1 MNEARLARVE
11 SIRTRS
17 DGLYLRYFRLN
28 EKPFNLTPDP
38 RFFFLTPGHR
48 EALAQLIYG
57 VRERKGFILLTGE
70 VGTGKTTLLR
80 TLLTRLDER
89 TEVALVTNAT
99 LQFDEIVEY
108 ILTDFGVTGV
118 AGSRAQR
125 LMVLN
130 RFLIEHQRAGI
141 NTVIILDEAQNL
153 DDRTL
158 EQIRLLSNFETHS
171 EKLLQIVLAGQP
183 ELRVKLQ
190 RPELRQLRQ
199 RIGLRCAIGPMDPE
213 QVGRYVVSHLRVA
226 GAADLQLFSGAAIR
240 GIAEYSQGVPRV
252 VNMICD
258 HSLLIGYATQVR
270 RIDADIVKRAIAYLE
285 EGAAVEVRARRF
297 SRVGW
302 PKVARYTG
310 GLLAAGGGAAA
321 ATVALSTYG
330 RQLDG
335 LSSVVFEPLFTF
347 VQWLLH
353 WWKS

>member
-1 MNEARLARVE
+1 MNEAGLARVE
-11 SIRTRS
+11 PITARTR
-17 DGLYLRYFRLN
+17 GLYLSYYGLG

-38 RFFFLTPGHR
+38 RFLFLTPSHR

-99 LQFDEIVEY
+99 LQFDEILEY
-108 ILTDFGVTGV
+108 ILADFGVTGV
-118 AGSRAQR
+118 AGTRAQR

-130 RFLIEHQRAGI
+130 RFLIDHQRAGI

-153 DDRTL
+153 DGRTL

-190 RPELRQLRQ
+190 RPQLRQLRQ
-199 RIGLRCAIGPMDPE
+199 RIGLRCAVGPLDAE
-213 QVGRYVVSHLRVA
+213 QVGQYIVSHLRVA

-240 GIAEYSQGVPRV
+240 RIAEYSQGVPRV
-252 VNMICD
+252 VNMVCD
-258 HSLLIGYATQVR
+258 HSLLVGYANQVR
-270 RIDADIVKRAIAYLE
+270 RIDTDIVKRAIAYLE
-285 EGAAVEVRARRF
+285 EGAAVEARPQRVR
-297 SRVGW
+297 RVGW

-310 GLLAAGGGAAA
+310 GVLAAAGGAAA
-321 ATVALSTYG
+321 AMVGLSTYG

-335 LSSVVFEPLFTF
+335 LSTVMIEPLFNF